1 MARFIV
7 HLLYN
12 THPFRCEADTLT
24 PQGQIIFLL
33 HDGNEVAMFYID
45 SIDQIVVET
54 DNATPPMPPETES
67 RPEPNP
73 NDRNLTVDL

>member
-1 MARFIV
+1 
-7 HLLYN
+7 
-12 THPFRCEADTLT
+12 
-24 PQGQIIFLL
+24 
-33 HDGNEVAMFYID
+33 MFYID
-45 SIDQIVVET
+45 NIDQIVVET